1 MNVTDAR
8 SRFVW
13 IVSEPSNTPF
23 SPAPALQYMTAL
35 PGKCPPSWTSVTP
48 GRTSTLP
55 FHERIAGA
63 GRETHSRLGSAT
75 STGTLPNAQLHSTRT
90 PNMCGWLATIAT
102 TSPNSRTRRMA
113 WSSRYPVGSQS
124 RLPAGVRTRC
134 ACWPMPTL
142 GSTVIPNR
150 SGSSSRTC
158 VWCPAAASSSR
169 VVHRCPASGTHCRSS
184 AQMAH
189 SSTASACS
197 TAQVWQIRTFVLLPR
212 PEVAVLVVG
221 FVLCSYASA
230 RPLVSRVESY
240 PAPFAR
246 QRGPLLAVDHQDR
259 AGGAAGQLHRNA
271 AHEREGMS
279 TCAHLWNWLV
289 KITARQRKRKNAP
302 NR

>member
-23 SPAPALQYMTAL
+23 SPAPALQYTTAL

-75 STGTLPNAQLHSTRT
+75 SIGTLPNA
-90 PNMCGWLATIAT
+90 
-102 TSPNSRTRRMA
+102 RTRRMA

-271 AHEREGMS
+271 AHERGGMS